1 MSGKRPS
8 SEAPTRRQLLALCG
22 TITTATLAGC
32 GGSGSEET
40 PGGEDDTTDTEAS
53 GSNGDV
59 TDTPTESAATTS
71 SEESADLPW
80 EQDDGDSGGSGCPS
94 VPMSYTSR
102 EWPDEDPYVSF
113 DIPQVDL
120 VGTEVGIA
128 RRLRIQFDEGAT
140 VIAVHDT
147 ENLGYFDSSVDEV
160 VENEDNPEL
169 TDEYDVGSDVH
180 VFAWPEKQELPY
192 NRTLV
197 VLPSGSGSVRVKVT
211 IGVSST
217 DQGVVCQEAL
227 AAAHRRLVE
236 SMRTV

>member
-1 MSGKRPS
+1 MSGKRPT
-8 SEAPTRRQLLALCG
+8 SEESTRRQLLAVFG

-32 GGSGSEET
+32 GGNGDEET

-59 TDTPTESAATTS
+59 GDTPTESATTAS
-71 SEESADLPW
+71 SDESADLPW
-80 EQDDGDSGGSGCPS
+80 EQDDGASGGSGCPS

-113 DIPQVDL
+113 DIPQEEV

-128 RRLRIQFDEGAT
+128 SRLRIKFDEGAT
-140 VIAVHDT
+140 VIRVHDT
-147 ENLGYFDSSVDEV
+147 EEFGYLESSVDEI

-169 TDEYDVGSDVH
+169 TEEYDVGPDVH
-180 VFAWPEKQELPY
+180 VFAWPEDEELPY
-192 NRTLV
+192 SRTLV
-197 VLPSGSGSVRVKVT
+197 VLPSGSGTVRVKVT

-217 DQGVVCQEAL
+217 DEGVVCQEAL
-227 AAAHRRLVE
+227 AAAHRRLIE